1 MIIQNW
7 SFLNSKQNQNNNK
20 SLKTYKY
27 HQKTTKIWRQQNIPI
42 AQNPSQL
49 ESSHESTIIFEQ
61 EFKKHE
67 MAQNMIFDNII
78 APNKFMLYNL
88 NIQKK
93 LE

>member
-7 SFLNSKQNQNNNK
+7 SFLKNSKNLSQDNQQYSNNLISSRNGK
-20 SLKTYKY
+20 YK
-27 HQKTTKIWRQQNIPI
+27 III
-42 AQNPSQL
+42 IEQNPSQL

-61 EFKKHE
+61 EFNKHE

-78 APNKFMLYNL
+78 APNKFMQYNL